1 MMWGWRE
8 RDAQGHTCARRHGLK
23 TKNKTKQ
30 KNKQQKK
37 NAIKEIVI
45 VVDLK
50 RECIPVTD

>member
-1 MMWGWRE
+1 MWGWRE